1 MAARTMISPSERRQ
15 RYHDGEGRQPSLCAV
30 CTHDEVARA
39 MGISRQRMVQ
49 LEARALQK
57 LRASAV
63 MKELE

>member
-1 MAARTMISPSERRQ
+1 VRSERRG

-30 CTHDEVARA
+30 LTHDEVARA
-39 MGISRQRMVQ
+39 MGISRQRVVQ

-63 MKELE
+63 MKELK

>member
-1 MAARTMISPSERRQ
+1 MISPSERRQ

-63 MKELE
+63 MKELK